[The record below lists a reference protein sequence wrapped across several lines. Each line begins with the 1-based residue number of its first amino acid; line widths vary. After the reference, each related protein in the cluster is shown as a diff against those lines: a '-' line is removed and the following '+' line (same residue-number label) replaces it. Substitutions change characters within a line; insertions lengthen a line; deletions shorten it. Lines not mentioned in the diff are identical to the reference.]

1 MTLVLTEDILG
12 ELIRNFESRSGGW
25 LDDATC
31 LEIVAASFGLDDPLA
46 LLSAVSANPP
56 ANETDTTAPAAP
68 LAPVVAFWQS
78 GMLTSFITDYSSR
91 RQPVV
96 ALLSGRDSVV
106 VMSSTPPRIFEII
119 ANDGVFDLRDLGP
132 GPWPGNGETRI
143 LGSFPSP
150 AQAFDHLCQRN
161 QWEWTH
167 SLADDVC

>member
-1 MTLVLTEDILG
+1 MALVLTEDILG
-12 ELIRNFESRSGGW
+12 ELIRNFEQRSGGW

-46 LLSAVSANPP
+46 LLAAVSANPP
-56 ANETDTTAPAAP
+56 PVAEGDVP
-68 LAPVVAFWQS
+68 LAPTSPVAAFWQS
-78 GMLTSFITDYSSR
+78 GMLTGFITDYSSR

-106 VMSSTPPRIFEII
+106 VMSSTPPRIYEII
-119 ANDGVFDLRDLGP
+119 GNDGVYDLKDLGP
-132 GPWPGNGETRI
+132 GPWPAAAI
-143 LGSFPSP
+143 SQVMGSFPSP
-150 AQAFDHLCQRN
+150 AQAFDQLCQRN

>member
-1 MTLVLTEDILG
+1 MAT
-12 ELIRNFESRSGGW
+12 RHGGRIDGDADM
-25 LDDATC
+25 LDRAIDA
-31 LEIVAASFGLDDPLA
+31 LD
-46 LLSAVSANPP
+46 
-56 ANETDTTAPAAP
+56 
-68 LAPVVAFWQS
+68 
-78 GMLTSFITDYSSR
+78 
-91 RQPVV
+91 PVV